1 MYGFGYTGIIASM
14 KKVGGAAPSFSPTD
28 LSGLKLW
35 VDANDFVSAGVI
47 SQWNDKSGL
56 NNHLIQ
62 GTGAAQPSVVLN
74 VQNSKPIV
82 RFDGVNDFF
91 DLTTTISG
99 STDWTGVYVMK
110 AFDASSNMCGLSYNT
125 EVGYPV
131 LQFGSSTYAG
141 TPAGYVSV
149 VNSVTSFC
157 AMTGTRLVE
166 VLGLKKN
173 NVALTTTP
181 TVIARGANDF
191 AVFGKLTSS
200 YPSKGDFAEAVFY
213 NRVLT
218 TQEMIDLNTYLVA
231 KWAL

>member
-1 MYGFGYTGIIASM
+1 MLLATHGIVKNNSS
-14 KKVGGAAPSFSPTD
+14 AAPAFAPTD

-35 VDANDFVSAGVI
+35 ADANDFVSSGAI

-62 GTGAAQPSVVLN
+62 ATGASQPSVVLN

-91 DLTTTISG
+91 NLTTTISS
-99 STDWTGVYVMK
+99 STDWTAVYVMK
-110 AFDASSNMCGLSYNT
+110 AFDASSNIAGLAYGGGESL
-125 EVGYPV
+125 YPI
-131 LQFGSSTYAG
+131 LQFGSSTYASI
-141 TPAGYVSV
+141 AVGYISV

-157 AMTGTRLVE
+157 AMTGTRSVNT
-166 VLGLKKN
+166 LGLKKN
-173 NVALTTTP
+173 NVALTTTF
-181 TVIARGANDF
+181 TSVTRVVGDISM
-191 AVFGKLTSS
+191 FGKVGV

>member
-1 MYGFGYTGIIASM
+1 MFGFGYTGIISSM

-35 VDANDFVSAGVI
+35 VDANDFVSAGAI

-91 DLTTTISG
+91 DLTASISS
-99 STDWTGVYVMK
+99 STDWTAVCVMK
-110 AFDASSNMCGLSYNT
+110 AFDASSNIAGLAYGGGESL
-125 EVGYPV
+125 YPI
-131 LQFGSSTYAG
+131 LQFGSSTYASI
-141 TPAGYVSV
+141 AVGYISV

-157 AMTGTRLVE
+157 SITGTRSVNT
-166 VLGLKKN
+166 LGLKKN
-173 NVALTTTP
+173 NVALTTTF
-181 TVIARGANDF
+181 TSVTRAVGDIS
-191 AVFGKLTSS
+191 VFGKVGTF
-200 YPSKGDFAEAVFY
+200 PSKGDFAEAVFY